1 MSPTPSPTP
10 RTFEGAP
17 FCLAMVW
24 VNAIVFVAELIYAR
38 DLMAAVKSLPS
49 ATVMTFGAN
58 YASATLY
65 EGRIET
71 LVASCFV
78 HYSILHI
85 GFNMYALKQVGPFVE
100 RAVGTGRMAAMYMIS
115 GIIGSMAST
124 LYAWFTSREQVGAGA
139 SGAILGVIGAAMVI
153 GLRTQGWKSPIIKAL
168 APSLLMMAIIGFS
181 GYVDNAAHVGG
192 FLSGALVAGL
202 WQRGEESTGA
212 RRVAVSLAAIVIAI
226 SAVAVVVHD
235 LNNPFATLVAQDR
248 RELAIHYLREGK
260 CPQARQALDA
270 ARRVAAADPDV
281 KQTYRVFDQMCVR
294 R

>member
-17 FCLAMVW
+17 FCLAMIW
-24 VNAIVFVAELIYAR
+24 VNAIVFVGELIYAR
-38 DLMAAVKSLPS
+38 DPMA
-49 ATVMTFGAN
+49 VMKVPVNVAMAFGAN

-124 LYAWFTSREQVGAGA
+124 LWGWFTSREQVGAGA

-168 APSLLMMAIIGFS
+168 APSLVMMAIIGFS

-202 WQRGEESTGA
+202 WNRGEESAGA
-212 RRVAVSLAAIVIAI
+212 RKLALSLSAIVIAI
-226 SAVAVVVHD
+226 SAVVVVVHNVND
-235 LNNPFATLVAQDR
+235 PFATLEASSR
-248 RELAIHYLREGK
+248 RELAINYLREGK
-260 CPQARQALDA
+260 CPEARHALDA